1 MTVSW
6 WIISFFF
13 PWCLTVLQVHEGFLE
28 STVFVSNS
36 TDPSHACERR
46 SVDLRVYMLCFLPF
60 IILLVFIR
68 ELKNLFILS
77 FLANISMAA
86 SLVIIYQYV
95 VRVSVLLSNHPVFL
109 CM

>member
-1 MTVSW
+1 M
-6 WIISFFF
+6 
-13 PWCLTVLQVHEGFLE
+13 TVLQVHEGLLG
-28 STVFVSNS
+28 STVLVSNS
-36 TDPSHACERR
+36 TDPSLACERR

-77 FLANISMAA
+77 FLANVSMAA

-95 VRVSVLLSNHPVFL
+95 VRVSVP
-109 CM
+109 